1 MLVLYLTII
10 TADLVLSECL
20 SDGSWSPVSLGCI
33 FDPAAVARN
42 MYRGTPI
49 QWREE
54 EGISLGSI
62 IAITIISSLIIISL
76 LVGFIVISHRKRGA
90 VARAKKLSRLNGV
103 KVLPDIVRKNECM
116 VSIVRGY
123 ILAIM
128 SITQEQ
134 RQDHLHTHT
143 EDNEDHHQKILSK
156 YSTQNTLYH
165 KTSPLSTNM

>member
-62 IAITIISSLIIISL
+62 IAITIISSLIIISM
-76 LVGFIVISHRKRGA
+76 LVGFIVISHRRRGA
-90 VARAKKLSRLNGV
+90 VTRAKKPYPLNGV
-103 KVLPDIVRKNECM
+103 KVLPDIVSKTECM
-116 VSIVRGY
+116 VSRVRGD
-123 ILAIM
+123 ILSMII
-128 SITQEQ
+128 ITQEQ
-134 RQDHLHTHT
+134 RQDHHQTHR

-156 YSTQNTLYH
+156 YSIQNTLYH
-165 KTSPLSTNM
+165 KTSPLSDKM